1 MDYKLKTHQTMKTRV
16 CEAQVSRLEYWH
28 AAWERDHQDLVS
40 HPSFILTEENEKFS
54 EILCRE
60 PRFEDALIMLEMYGF
75 CEHMILI
82 LSWYKKKFV
91 NRFTEED
98 LLGEY
103 LLPINAHNER
113 YQHERY
119 ELVRLA
125 WEVLTDD
132 HGQAHRMGLIL
143 TKFDMYQKLVES
155 KGRELSKRARE
166 TRKNPVSQWKDRK
179 CKCKTTISL

>member
-1 MDYKLKTHQTMKTRV
+1 MKTRV
-16 CEAQVSRLEYWH
+16 TEADISRLEYWH
-28 AAWERDHQDLVS
+28 AEWEREHENLITY
-40 HPSFILTEENEKFS
+40 PSFRITEENQQFAEL
-54 EILCRE
+54 LCRE
-60 PRFEDALIMLEMYGF
+60 PRFEDALTMLEMYGF

-91 NRFTEED
+91 NRFTEDD

-119 ELVRLA
+119 ELVRIA

-132 HGQAHRMGLIL
+132 PGQAHLMALTLAKFDFYKKL
-143 TKFDMYQKLVES
+143 TKS
-155 KGRELSKRARE
+155 SRRGSITRRASE
-166 TRKNPVSQWKDRK
+166 TRENPVSQWKDRK
-179 CKCKTTISL
+179 CKCKTIVKL